1 MCRYIRPTYSPSRPR
16 QMSWKAPKA
25 ETMSTV
31 DVQPGTALPRHA
43 VTRAK
48 IPSRAAA
55 APPPRPRKVARRS
68 GASENP
74 VTESIDSLSILTKG
88 YLVEPAARSSRRYST
103 LADGKPNAGTMK
115 RSTRLSSGRALTAS
129 TVARDISR

>member
-1 MCRYIRPTYSPSRPR
+1 M
-16 QMSWKAPKA
+16 
-25 ETMSTV
+25 
-31 DVQPGTALPRHA
+31 
-43 VTRAK
+43 
-48 IPSRAAA
+48 
-55 APPPRPRKVARRS
+55 KVARRS

-88 YLVEPAARSSRRYST
+88 YLVEPAARSSRRYAT
-103 LADGKPNAGTMK
+103 LPDGSPSAGTMK